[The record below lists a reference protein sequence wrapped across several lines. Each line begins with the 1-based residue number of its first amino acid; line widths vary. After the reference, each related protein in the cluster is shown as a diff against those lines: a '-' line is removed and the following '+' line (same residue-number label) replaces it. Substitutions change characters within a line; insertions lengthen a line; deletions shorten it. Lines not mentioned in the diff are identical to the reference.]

1 MEKPFWERLKSIT
14 LHVPGEPQRAWPENA
29 SAEYVAA
36 RHELGKAEAALRDQV
51 EAVAELRRAL
61 PPGPPIGDY
70 ELLEGPRDLSLDEP
84 VQRTKLRDL
93 FGDHDELIVYHLM
106 FHPDDDEACPMCSL
120 WVDGLHGVSHHIVRH
135 ASFVVIGKAPLP
147 KLRAWARRR
156 GWDGL
161 RILSSYETTFNADM
175 GVEGSKGGQ
184 MATASVFVR
193 DRDEVRHSV
202 SSHPDIVGSSTR
214 NRGIDLLSPIWG
226 AFDLLP
232 GGRGDWLAENDYPG
246 RARG

>member
-1 MEKPFWERLKSIT
+1 MEKLFWERLKSIT
-14 LHVPGEPQRAWPENA
+14 LHVPGEAQRAWLENA
-29 SAEYVAA
+29 SDEYVAA

-51 EAVAELRRAL
+51 ETVAELRRAL
-61 PPGPPIGDY
+61 PPGAPIGDY
-70 ELLEGPRDLSLDEP
+70 ELLEGPRDLSADEP

-135 ASFVVIGKAPLP
+135 ASFAVIGKAPLP

-156 GWDGL
+156 E
-161 RILSSYETTFNADM
+161 STFNADM
-175 GVEGSKGGQ
+175 NVEGSKGGQ

-193 DRDEVRHSV
+193 DGDQVRHSV

-214 NRGIDLLSPIWG
+214 NRGMDLLSPIWG

-232 GGRGDWLAENDYPG
+232 NGRGDWLAENDYPG
-246 RARG
+246 RTRG